1 MSRPMSKL
9 ARIALLSAVPAYFLA
24 TGIAL
29 AADEAAIEKKA
40 KEVCAACHG
49 PDGNT
54 PTGPDFPKLAGQHYD
69 YLLHSLKS
77 YKSGARKNPI
87 MAGQAQAL
95 TLQEMEGLAA
105 YYSHQHGTLVTKK

>member
-1 MSRPMSKL
+1 MNKPMNKL
-9 ARIALLSAVPAYFLA
+9 LTAVVLPVILFAAGSAM
-24 TGIAL
+24 
-29 AADEAAIEKKA
+29 AADDAAIEKKA

-87 MAGQAQAL
+87 MAPQAQAL
-95 TLQEMEGLAA
+95 SLEEMEGLAA
-105 YYSHQHGTLVTKK
+105 YYSRQSGTLVTKR